1 MVATDIA
8 ASVAQAADLAIAPNV
23 AELAVSTRVQ
33 SEFQSTS
40 SDSSTIS
47 KPAIVELSSA
57 SRNII
62 NHAVQAGDTVQS
74 IAAQYGRSA
83 DTIRWANNLTGDS
96 VAAGSTVDI
105 LPING
110 IVYTVRDGDTVEKLA
125 DRYKSNVSLIT
136 TYNDLE
142 INGLKTGLKIIIPN
156 GVLPTN
162 ERPGYVA
169 PVQQAT
175 FITGYSSGFSG
186 GKTWFIRGGIGA
198 SGGYAYG
205 NCTSYAHWRRAQMG
219 RPLPNIN
226 LGNAGTWASRA
237 MPYLKV
243 NKTPAAGAV
252 IQDWGHVAIVE
263 EVLPNGDLRLSEM
276 NASVAGG
283 GYNVVS
289 GRILPASQV
298 GQYIYIH

>member
-1 MVATDIA
+1 RTIIRNDITSSGISATQGGIAAVRPQSVPAQPTKRSQKGRIKSSTVAIYASVFVLLVSVIAVGYRAPEQIAVNAAPVANVENTEQLAVNEVVATDIA

-47 KPAIVELSSA
+47 KPAIVELSAA

-62 NHAVQAGDTVQS
+62 SHAVQAGDTVQS

-125 DRYKSNVSLIT
+125 DRYKSN
-136 TYNDLE
+136 
-142 INGLKTGLKIIIPN
+142 
-156 GVLPTN
+156 
-162 ERPGYVA
+162 
-169 PVQQAT
+169 
-175 FITGYSSGFSG
+175 
-186 GKTWFIRGGIGA
+186 
-198 SGGYAYG
+198 
-205 NCTSYAHWRRAQMG
+205 
-219 RPLPNIN
+219 
-226 LGNAGTWASRA
+226 
-237 MPYLKV
+237 
-243 NKTPAAGAV
+243 
-252 IQDWGHVAIVE
+252 
-263 EVLPNGDLRLSEM
+263 
-276 NASVAGG
+276 
-283 GYNVVS
+283 
-289 GRILPASQV
+289 
-298 GQYIYIH
+298 